1 MSADESQILQML
13 DAAVGCESIT
23 RRIDAMIPGIV
34 RRLREN
40 PHDLLAWEVVPL
52 DWYTLPL
59 PDGIRSSWVFLLRA
73 RVDTGAERHPNS
85 QQRMMSYR
93 GSGDFQTRT
102 TGDWVSH
109 PLSSERDAPLLT
121 RWISIPPNVWHRGI
135 VAAEDWVVVSFH
147 TAEEQDLIEE
157 RPAADG
163 SDALRQE
170 KYAGRR

>member
-1 MSADESQILQML
+1 MSSDESTILEML

-23 RRIDAMIPGIV
+23 RRIDSMIPGIV

-40 PHDLLAWEVVPL
+40 PEDLLAWEVVPL

-59 PDGIRSSWVFLLRA
+59 PNGIRSSWVFLLRA
-73 RVDTGAERHPNS
+73 HADTGAERHPNS
-85 QQRMMSYR
+85 YQRMMSYR

-102 TGDWVSH
+102 DADWVSC
-109 PLSSERDAPLLT
+109 PLGSERDAPLLT
-121 RWISIPPNVWHRGI
+121 KWISIPPNVWHRGI

-147 TAEEQDLIEE
+147 TAEAQDLIEE